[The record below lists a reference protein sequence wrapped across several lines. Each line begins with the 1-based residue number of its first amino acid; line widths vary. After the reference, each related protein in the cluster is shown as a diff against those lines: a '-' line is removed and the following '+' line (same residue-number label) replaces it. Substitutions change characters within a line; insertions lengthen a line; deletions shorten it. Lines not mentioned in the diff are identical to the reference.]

1 MVADASPTFG
11 SLSMKLAILSAVNG
25 TASALESLEP
35 KWGHSL
41 RGKLHDD
48 QIHQNH
54 HGEKKRRKKKRDTLL
69 PTRMR
74 VLLSGMRLD
83 QVSLAS

>member
-54 HGEKKRRKKKRDTLL
+54 HGEKKKKRKKKRHAAPNEDACTSV
-69 PTRMR
+69 RY
-74 VLLSGMRLD
+74 
-83 QVSLAS
+83 AS